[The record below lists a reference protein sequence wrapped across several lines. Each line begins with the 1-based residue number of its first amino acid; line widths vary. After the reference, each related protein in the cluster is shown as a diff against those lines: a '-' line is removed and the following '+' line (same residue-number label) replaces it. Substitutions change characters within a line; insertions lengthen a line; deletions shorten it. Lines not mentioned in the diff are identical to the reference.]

1 MIIPVE
7 NPSPASSS
15 HQAHPPEGVP
25 MKHATLI
32 SALLA
37 TSLAQAAPLSY
48 DIDPTHTYPSFE
60 ADHMG
65 LSVWRGKLNKSSGS
79 IVYDKANGSGSVDVQ
94 MDLASIDFG
103 LDAMNAWAWGDKFF
117 NVEKNP
123 TATFKGRFDGATAGV
138 PTRVV
143 GELTLNGKTRPV
155 TLAVHQLKCI
165 PHPMH
170 KRDFCGADASGSFN
184 RDDFGLGAG
193 KDWGFKM
200 DVNLRIQV
208 EAVAK
213 E

>member
-1 MIIPVE
+1 
-7 NPSPASSS
+7 
-15 HQAHPPEGVP
+15 
-25 MKHATLI
+25 MKSLLLMP
-32 SALLA
+32 ALLA
-37 TSLAQAAPLSY
+37 FAAQAAPVTY
-48 DIDPTHTYPSFE
+48 EIDPTHTYPSFE

-65 LSVWRGKLNKSSGS
+65 MSYWRGKLNKNAGI
-79 IVYDKANGSGSVDVQ
+79 IVYNKATGAGSVDVK

-103 LDAMNAWAWGDKFF
+103 LDAMNSWATGKEFF

-123 TATFKGRFDGATAGV
+123 SATFKGHFDAAKAGV
-138 PTRVV
+138 PTQVV
-143 GELTLNGKTRPV
+143 GELTLNGKTRPM
-155 TLAVHQLKCI
+155 TLAIHQLKCM
-165 PHPMH
+165 PHPMY

-184 RDDFGLGAG
+184 RDEFGLDAG

>member
-1 MIIPVE
+1 
-7 NPSPASSS
+7 
-15 HQAHPPEGVP
+15 
-25 MKHATLI
+25 MKVLPLI
-32 SALLA
+32 ALLA
-37 TSLAQAAPLSY
+37 ASLAQAAPVTY
-48 DIDPTHTYPSFE
+48 VVDPTHTYPSFE

-65 LSVWRGKLNKSSGS
+65 LSYWRGKLNKNSGT

-94 MDLASIDFG
+94 MDLSSIDFG
-103 LDAMNAWAWGDKFF
+103 LDAMNAWATSDKFF

-123 TATFKGRFDGATAGV
+123 TASFKGRFDGATGGV
-138 PTRVV
+138 PARVV
-143 GELTLNGKTRPV
+143 GELTLNGKTRPM
-155 TLAVHQLKCI
+155 TLTVHQLKCM
-165 PHPMH
+165 PHPLY

-184 RDDFGLGAG
+184 REDFGLGAG